1 MLSAIVEDIT
11 TDDIVLPSL
20 PEVAYYL
27 QQKADT
33 DLFSLGDLAG
43 LIEKDPALAA
53 RILKAAK
60 SPFYRSIHPV
70 DTVRDAVLK
79 MGLKTTKS
87 LAFLQLKHSSFTARQ
102 PIIARSIDQIWS
114 QSTHVAAIC
123 CVLSR
128 RYKIVKTDR
137 AMLAGLLHEIGS
149 LLLLVHLDG
158 KVEIPAHI
166 TSMAPLL
173 DKQSVRFGTALL
185 RHWSMDPELIDVVSN
200 RHNWQREHSQPA
212 DLTDI
217 VLVAGCYRN
226 AMEGDVW
233 GRAHFH
239 AIPAYRKLGL
249 PSANVSESLAVLSEA
264 EKEIEETRASLS
276 I

>member
-1 MLSAIVEDIT
+1 MLKSIFKDIT

-33 DLFSLGDLAG
+33 NAFSLSALAG

-70 DTVRDAVLK
+70 ETVRDAVLK
-79 MGLKTTKS
+79 MGLQTTKT

-102 PIIARSIDQIWS
+102 PIIAMSIDQIWS
-114 QSTHVAAIC
+114 QSAHVAAIS
-123 CVLSR
+123 CVIAR
-128 RYKIVKTDR
+128 RYKVAMPDR

-149 LLLLVHLDG
+149 LMLLVHIDG
-158 KVEIPAHI
+158 KIEVPAHI

-185 RHWSMDPELIDVVSN
+185 KHWSMDPELVDVVKN
-200 RHNWQREHSQPA
+200 RHNWQREHTQPA

-226 AMEGDVW
+226 ALEGDVW
-233 GRAHFH
+233 GRANFH

-249 PSANVSESLAVLSEA
+249 PTANVAESLAVLSEV
-264 EKEIEETRASLS
+264 EKEIDETRASLVV
-276 I
+276 